1 MNTPLRF
8 TPRRSISGRLASRR
22 WMIATV
28 LTAGLAISA
37 CHREPSN
44 TVDAAAIQRAQAEL
58 SQPAWLRNHLPNSTV
73 AYLRIPSPWGMLGA
87 VPNGRPLD
95 AAMAS
100 EQHLKAVAALREA
113 IAKDK
118 VLADAGVTPYLLPL
132 LADLRSPVEVALID
146 PIGFMSPGSHA
157 LISLRIAQ
165 KTVAELNARFS
176 QLEAAGLKLA
186 APLDDKGDG
195 KLASG
200 PLVHFDTASGR
211 LFVFGGKDEVPPA
224 QLANLL
230 EELQKTKNDSDNAKA
245 LAAQELKIDQSGQ
258 GLFGWFALRGV
269 GGIAASSIPTDKAGT
284 LPGDIT
290 AKTESIAFGAGT
302 VDGHGRMQL
311 IVHAPQARLLS
322 YLAPKQFKADFN
334 TAGQPRWVM
343 NLALPSVEQADLIEH
358 NLSLDFGA
366 ENAASVR
373 KASADMQQK
382 LGFSMADLSKW
393 FGPELVIF
401 QDEAGTY
408 TAVRSNDRKA
418 FYAALPELSKRMHGS
433 YATQSLDGM
442 TVHALT
448 VTTPDMPAPDDKL
461 SSGALKTLMT
471 RLGTHLYWVEDGDYL
486 IFAQLPQMLADRHA
500 AKLDTNI
507 GTWLSAQAW
516 QGQQNLLAF
525 TTVSRDA
532 QRNAYY
538 TYLQL
543 LQALNDL
550 SGQQAGDLMA
560 LPAAY
565 SFKLPSQGVLGASLG
580 ASSDDLSLSITYEQQ
595 PFEAL
600 GSGGAM
606 TTVAV
611 MAIGAAVA
619 IPAYE
624 DYTVRSQ
631 ANEGLTLAEGV
642 KVALSSY
649 RESKGRWPKD
659 NAQAGLDAPGEISGQ
674 YVDRVAV
681 QPEGAIEV
689 HFGPTLPHG
698 ANARLS
704 DKSFTLVPKHNS
716 ADGWSWSCKSD
727 EIADKDLPK
736 GCKQP

>member
-1 MNTPLRF
+1 
-8 TPRRSISGRLASRR
+8 
-22 WMIATV
+22 MIATV
-28 LTAGLAISA
+28 LTAGLAITA
-37 CHREPSN
+37 CHREPSS
-44 TVDAAAIQRAQAEL
+44 TVDAAAVQRAQDEL

-73 AYLRIPSPWGMLGA
+73 AYLRIPSPWDMLGA

-100 EQHLKAVAALREA
+100 EQHLKAVASLREA

-118 VLADAGVTPYLLPL
+118 VLADAGITPYLLPL
-132 LADLRSPVEVALID
+132 LGDLRSPVEVALID
-146 PIGFMSPGSHA
+146 PVGFMSPGSHA
-157 LISLRIAQ
+157 LISMRIAQ
-165 KTVAELNARFS
+165 KNVAELNARFGM
-176 QLEAAGLKLA
+176 LEASGLKLA

-200 PLVHFDTASGR
+200 PLLHFDAASGR
-211 LFVFGGKDEVPPA
+211 LFVFGGKDEIQPA
-224 QLANLL
+224 QFANVLD
-230 EELQKTKNDSDNAKA
+230 ELQKTKNDSATAKA
-245 LAAQELKIDQSGQ
+245 IAAQELKIDQSGQ
-258 GLFGWFALRGV
+258 GLFGWFGLRGV
-269 GGIAASSIPTDKAGT
+269 GGLAASSIPTDTAGT
-284 LPGDIT
+284 LPGDLT

-302 VDGHGRMQL
+302 VEGHGRLQF
-311 IVHAPQARLLS
+311 IVHAPQARVLS
-322 YLAPKQFKADFN
+322 YLAPRQFKADFK

-343 NLALPSVEQADLIEH
+343 NLAVPSAEQADLIEH

-366 ENAASVR
+366 DKATAVR
-373 KASADMQQK
+373 KASADMRQK
-382 LGFSMADLSKW
+382 LGFGMGDLSKW
-393 FGPELVIF
+393 FGPELVVF

-442 TVHALT
+442 TIHALT
-448 VTTPDMPAPDDKL
+448 LTTPDTTAPDDKL
-461 SSGALKTLMT
+461 SGGALKALMA

-500 AKLDTNI
+500 ANLDTNI
-507 GTWLSAQAW
+507 GTWLASQAW

-525 TTVSRDA
+525 TTVTRDA

-550 SGQQAGDLMA
+550 SGQQGTDLMA

-580 ASSDDLSLSITYEQQ
+580 ASTDDLSLSITYEQQ
-595 PFEAL
+595 PLEAL
-600 GSGGAM
+600 GSGGSMA
-606 TTVAV
+606 TVAV
-611 MAIGAAVA
+611 MAVGAAIA
-619 IPAYE
+619 IPAYQ

-631 ANEGLTLAEGV
+631 ANEGLTLAEAA

-649 RESKGRWPKD
+649 RQSKGRWPKD
-659 NAQAGLDAPGEISGQ
+659 NAQAGLDAPADISGI
-674 YVDRVAV
+674 YVDRVTV
-681 QPEGAIEV
+681 KPEGVIDV
-689 HFGPTLPHG
+689 HFGPSLPHG
-698 ANARLS
+698 ANARLG
-704 DKSFTLVPKHNS
+704 DKSFTLIPERNPD
-716 ADGWSWSCKSD
+716 DGWSWSCKSD

-736 GCKQP
+736 DCKQP